1 MQRYTHT
8 SFSENFDMIGTLVIK
23 LWKKNLTVIVV
34 SSLHL
39 QKHENS
45 STENRQ
51 LICRVRWISVS
62 LSWNKNY
69 IFRSMTLLFFPKNIT
84 SYLSLKLSCKLW
96 KFFEKKR
103 NYKDSSNSANIL
115 VNNTVKLKIL
125 FLSHS
130 DHSGKK
136 NDYLLVGNDQN
147 NFQFNEWLKN
157 ERERK
162 KDSFRLVLYLQVIAK
177 LILIFKI
184 LIHLNLCC
192 LIKPIK
198 MSLRLFSLII

>member
-23 LWKKNLTVIVV
+23 LWKKNLTVIVL
-34 SSLHL
+34 SSLRL

-45 STENRQ
+45 FTENRQ
-51 LICRVRWISVS
+51 LICRVRRISVS

-125 FLSHS
+125 FFVPFAPLRE
-130 DHSGKK
+130 KK
-136 NDYLLVGNDQN
+136 RL
-147 NFQFNEWLKN
+147 FACRKWSKQFSIQWMTQKWK
-157 ERERK
+157 RK
-162 KDSFRLVLYLQVIAK
+162 KKRFI
-177 LILIFKI
+177 
-184 LIHLNLCC
+184 
-192 LIKPIK
+192 
-198 MSLRLFSLII
+198 